1 MKLEKEYTT
10 SVQLKIATRVHSTK
24 ERPEVSS
31 RGVVVEYIDRAHR
44 ATLEIFA
51 QHLPLTL
58 HNAAKLG
65 HFSMG
70 SNGRWSTSE
79 HTRTSNGS
87 IRARSLPPVMFM
99 KRNLMQIT
107 IMASEMGHVSLVFEC
122 TRVPIFNWTE
132 VVIIN
137 SSWCSSLE
145 RNLLSRIHLHAF

>member
-1 MKLEKEYTT
+1 MSPNVEDTHTQKKCVIFCGFQRVALRVATGGGAAWTRYVGAECGALQLYSEDGGIKPICATT
-10 SVQLKIATRVHSTK
+10 SVYWKIATRVHSTK

-79 HTRTSNGS
+79 HKRTSNG
-87 IRARSLPPVMFM
+87 
-99 KRNLMQIT
+99 
-107 IMASEMGHVSLVFEC
+107 
-122 TRVPIFNWTE
+122 
-132 VVIIN
+132 
-137 SSWCSSLE
+137 
-145 RNLLSRIHLHAF
+145 